1 MSMVINTNMGS
12 MNAQRILDGTSREQT
27 TSMERLTSGLRINKS
42 ADDAAGLAVVT
53 GMKTQSIGT
62 QQAVRNANDGI
73 GMLQTLD
80 GATEEVVNMLQR
92 MRELTVQ
99 SMNGTYNMD
108 NRQQMQAEF
117 GQLQK
122 EIQRVADTTKFNN
135 MNVMNA
141 SSFGSTALNAT
152 FGATSAGAIS
162 VAVSNA
168 SAMKVHV
175 GWQGGS
181 ANRIGIALLNF
192 SSLSAINTAI
202 GIGNSGI
209 STFGSAIAKA
219 SVALSVID
227 ANLSVIK
234 NMRANWGALQNR
246 LEYTI
251 SNLQNVDENI
261 NSARSR
267 IEDADFAR
275 ESANL
280 ARTQVLQQAGMSMLS
295 QANQQSQNVLSLLR

>member
-1 MSMVINTNMGS
+1 MSMVINTNMGAI
-12 MNAQRILDGTSREQT
+12 NAQRILDGTTREQT
-27 TSMERLTSGLRINKS
+27 TSMERLTSGLRINKA

-62 QQAVRNANDGI
+62 QMAIRNGNDSI
-73 GMLQTLD
+73 GMIQTLD

-92 MRELTVQ
+92 MRELTIQ

-108 NRQQMQAEF
+108 NRSQMQSEF
-117 GQLQK
+117 TQLQK
-122 EIQRVADTTKFNN
+122 EIQRVADTTKFNG
-135 MNVMNA
+135 MNIMNA
-141 SSFGSTALNAT
+141 SSFS
-152 FGATSAGAIS
+152 GAVSASFAGTSAGALS
-162 VAVSNA
+162 VAGDLSTTFKA
-168 SAMKVHV
+168 HV
-175 GWQGGS
+175 GWEGGS
-181 ANRIGIALLNF
+181 ANRIAVPLMNF
-192 SSLSAINTAI
+192 STLSAINTAI

-246 LEYTI
+246 LEYTVA
-251 SNLQNVDENI
+251 NLQNVDENI
-261 NSARSR
+261 NASRSR
-267 IEDADFAR
+267 IEDADFAK

-280 ARTQVLQQAGMSMLS
+280 ARTQVLQQAGMTMLS
-295 QANQQSQNVLSLLR
+295 QSNQNAQQVMSLLR